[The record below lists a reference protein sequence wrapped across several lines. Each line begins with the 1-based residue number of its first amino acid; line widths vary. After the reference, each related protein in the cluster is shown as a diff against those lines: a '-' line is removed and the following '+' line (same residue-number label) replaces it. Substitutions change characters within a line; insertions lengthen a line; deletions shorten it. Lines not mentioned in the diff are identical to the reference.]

1 MDRRFP
7 KYVFSILILSVGVLI
22 VSCGSGVKVFT
33 DYDPSYDIPQYK
45 SFSWSPVKNIEQGQ
59 NPIYYNELNDKRI
72 RHAVQD
78 QMISRGYELTEDD
91 GELVL
96 HYHIVIQ
103 DQTVV
108 TTDPFGHSNT
118 PYWLSLQQNY
128 YQYTQGTLIVDI
140 MKGGTND
147 LVWRGRAVSIIDDT
161 YKPGEADELVQDA
174 VARLLKDFPRAANQ
188 KTDAIQD

>member
-1 MDRRFP
+1 MDPRWP
-7 KYVFSILILSVGVLI
+7 KYAFAIITLSIAALMT
-22 VSCGSGVKVFT
+22 SCGSEIKVFT
-33 DYDPSYDIPQYK
+33 DYDPSYYIPQYK
-45 SFSWSPVKNIEQGQ
+45 TFSWSPVKNIEQGH

-72 RHAVQD
+72 RRAVQD

-96 HYHIVIQ
+96 HYHIVVQ

-108 TTDPFGHSNT
+108 TTDPFGHSNS

-161 YKPGEADELVQDA
+161 YKPGEPDELVREA
-174 VARLLKDFPRAANQ
+174 VTRLFKDFPKATNQ